1 MLVKRS
7 LLDRRFGL
15 VIGLSG
21 EFVVLGSWWFWGIF
35 GKLNQWKDIVIMGM
49 LLSKYRYENVFFF
62 LNLKLF
68 YVLV

>member
-49 LLSKYRYENVFFF
+49 PLSK
-62 LNLKLF
+62 
-68 YVLV
+68 